1 MKNFLFYTMAF
12 LFAVTLSLAGTSNAG
27 FFGSDEEVKPKPEAA
42 ATATEQLKPAGEP
55 LTLSGTI
62 DESSRF
68 VADGGQIYNLSDT
81 DKGLEVKTLSGQ
93 KVEIKGT
100 VMEEA
105 GQKTV
110 EVKEYSIIE

>member
-1 MKNFLFYTMAF
+1 MKNFILHTMAF
-12 LFAVTLSLAGTSNAG
+12 LFAVTLSLAGTSYAG
-27 FFGSDEEVKPKPEAA
+27 FFGSDEEVKTKSDAA
-42 ATATEQLKPAGEP
+42 ATATEQLNPADEH
-55 LTLSGTI
+55 LTLSGAI
-62 DESSRF
+62 DENSRF
-68 VADGGQIYNLSDT
+68 VADSGDIYTLSDN

-110 EVKEYSIIE
+110 EVTEYTIIE